1 MTDVL
6 AISFKS
12 IWGHRRRLVGT
23 TVAVVLGVAF
33 LVGTLVLGDTLG
45 ANFDR
50 LFTEVTASTDVVVRN
65 ATEVSEEDGHDAG
78 GPIPASVLDTVR
90 DVDGVAV
97 AEPQVL
103 GYGSLIGSDGEP
115 IGGNGPPRQA
125 GSWITDTELNPYRLV
140 DGRAPQTDA
149 EVVVNRGAA
158 IDGGL
163 GVGDTAELQTPE
175 PIEVTIVGLATFG
188 DTDGL
193 GQTTFTAF
201 TLEGAQR
208 FVARQ
213 PDVVTTVMVRAEPGV
228 AQDELV
234 ERIARVLP
242 VGVEA
247 ITGDRLT
254 DERIDEIGS
263 TFLDGLRA
271 ALVVFA
277 GIALVVAAFGIH
289 NTFAITVAQRTRELA
304 LLRAVG
310 ASRRQVLGSVAI
322 EAVAVGAVASAV
334 GTAAGLGIAGL
345 LKGMFDA
352 FGFAL
357 PAGGLT
363 VLGSSL
369 AVGFAAGVL
378 VTLVAA
384 LTPARS
390 ASRIAPMAALRET
403 AAEPRGIGRIRPVV
417 GIALAA
423 GGVAATLFAASGEE
437 FIVVAAVGAAAIVGG
452 VVALAPVV
460 VAPAVG
466 LLGAP
471 LARLR
476 GVTGVLARQNARR
489 NPRRSASTSTA
500 LVIGVAVVAL
510 FTVFTASL
518 RATLDDDV
526 SAAFGGDLV
535 IGTPAFGG
543 GGLSPQLVDELG
555 SRPEVDQAVGLG
567 GGLALVDGDSTT
579 VTATDLNELG
589 SVVELGLVDGDLAEV
604 GPDGVAVSETRADDE
619 AWSIGSQVEATFV
632 DGGTERLTVRA
643 IYEPTDLL
651 GGMTI
656 PGEVWAAHT
665 PQAVDRAVLVALS
678 EGVSIG
684 AGRQAI
690 EPLAD
695 RYGGDVQDRDEYV
708 AANTEGLDLLL
719 NIIYVMLALAIFI
732 ALLGIANTLSLA
744 VYERRRELGLLRA
757 VGQTQR
763 QARSMI
769 RWESVILSSFGT
781 LVGLAVGSF
790 IGWVLF
796 MAVTGSDDGTFALPV
811 PQLAVAAGLGALAGM
826 AAAFRPAR
834 RAARL
839 PILNALAAE

>member
-1 MTDVL
+1 MFS
-6 AISFKS
+6 ISVKS

-65 ATEVSEEDGHDAG
+65 ATEVSEEDGPDAG
-78 GPIPASVLDTVR
+78 GPISASVLDTVR

-97 AEPQVL
+97 AEAQVL
-103 GYGSLIGSDGEP
+103 GYGSLIGTDGEP

-125 GSWITDTELNPYRLV
+125 GSWITDAELNPYRLV
-140 DGRAPQTDA
+140 EGRAPEADT

-163 GVGDTAELQTPE
+163 EVGDTTELQTPE

-188 DTDGL
+188 DADGL
-193 GQTTFTAF
+193 GETTFTAF

-228 AQDELV
+228 SQDELV
-234 ERIARVLP
+234 ERVGRVLP
-242 VGVEA
+242 DGVEA
-247 ITGDRLT
+247 ITGERLT
-254 DERIDEIGS
+254 AERIDEIGS

-322 EAVAVGAVASAV
+322 EALAVGTVASAI
-334 GTAAGLGIAGL
+334 GTVAGLGIAGL

-363 VLGSSL
+363 VLWTSL
-369 AVGFAAGVL
+369 VVGFAAGVL
-378 VTLVAA
+378 VTLIAA

-390 ASRIAPMAALRET
+390 ASRIAPMAALRDT
-403 AAEPRGIGRIRPVV
+403 ASEPRRIGRLRPVV
-417 GIALAA
+417 GIGLVAS
-423 GGVAATLFAASGEE
+423 GVAATLFATTGDE
-437 FIVVAAVGAAAIVGG
+437 FILVAAVGAAAIVGG
-452 VVALAPVV
+452 VVALAPLVV
-460 VAPAVG
+460 VPAVR

-476 GVTGVLARQNARR
+476 GITGVLAGQNARR
-489 NPRRSASTSTA
+489 NPRRSAATSTA

-526 SAAFGGDLV
+526 TAAFGGDLV
-535 IGTPAFGG
+535 VSTPAFGG
-543 GGLSPQLVDELG
+543 GGLSAQLVDDLG
-555 SRPEVDQAVGLG
+555 SLDEVERAVGLG
-567 GGLALVDGDSTT
+567 GGTALVDGASTT
-579 VTATDLNELG
+579 VTATDLDALG
-589 SVVELGLVDGDLAEV
+589 SVVELAMVDGALADA
-604 GPDGVAVSETRADDE
+604 GPAGVAVSDTKADDDG
-619 AWSIGSQVEATFV
+619 WSIGTDVDVTFV
-632 DGGTERLTVRA
+632 DGGSERLTVRA

-656 PGEVWAAHT
+656 PGAVWAAHN
-665 PQAVDRAVLVALS
+665 PQAIDRAVLVALTD
-678 EGVSIG
+678 GVTIG
-684 AGRQAI
+684 DGRRAI
-690 EPLAD
+690 EPLAE
-695 RYGGDVQDRDEYV
+695 RYGGDVQDRDEYI
-708 AANTEGLDLLL
+708 AANTAGLDLLL

-757 VGQTQR
+757 VGQTRR

-769 RWESVILSSFGT
+769 RWESVILSTFGT
-781 LVGLAVGSF
+781 LVGLAVGTF
-790 IGWVLF
+790 VGWVLF
-796 MAVTGSDDGTFALPV
+796 MAVTGSGGGSFALPV
-811 PQLAVAAGLGALAGM
+811 TQLAVAAVLGALAGM

-839 PILNALAAE
+839 PILDAIAAD